1 MGSVQAGTVTQA
13 VQDGGVVMEWEYK
26 VETSAGKVGLGE
38 LAEWLNELGKDGW
51 QLIDVYDGYRYIFI
65 RPASSKVKNGN

>member
-1 MGSVQAGTVTQA
+1 
-13 VQDGGVVMEWEYK
+13 MEWEYK
-26 VETSAGKVGLGE
+26 VETSAGKVGLGK